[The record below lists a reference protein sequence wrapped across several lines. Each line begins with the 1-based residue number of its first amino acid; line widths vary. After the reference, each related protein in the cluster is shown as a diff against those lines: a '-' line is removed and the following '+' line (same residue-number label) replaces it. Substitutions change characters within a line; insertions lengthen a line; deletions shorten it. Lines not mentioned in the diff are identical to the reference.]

1 MWYTINC
8 GGGETS
14 GKMHIESDCS
24 HTHRSLRREQDGNQS
39 LLTAT
44 QGENWS
50 ARALELGGRLHG
62 IFSFVL
68 LKILRTSE
76 CVTYG
81 GKVIS

>member
-1 MWYTINC
+1 
-8 GGGETS
+8 
-14 GKMHIESDCS
+14 MHIESDCS
-24 HTHRSLRREQDGNQS
+24 HTHRSLRKARRKQS

-50 ARALELGGRLHG
+50 ARALELGGRLMEYS
-62 IFSFVL
+62 SFVL

-81 GKVIS
+81 GKTIS